1 MMAATVGVH
10 FIAFRYFF
18 FTGVDVAIWVPF
30 QRRKALN
37 LSTKKTGIG
46 TNKNTI
52 EELAE
57 LLISV
62 NIINYINYY

>member
-1 MMAATVGVH
+1 MMAATVGVR
-10 FIAFRYFF
+10 FILFRYF

-30 QRRKALN
+30 QRQKAQN